1 MTITGSGGVVVKKIA
16 TSKTFDRQYKKLP
29 PDIKNRLKDV
39 FKDLLKNPRPLGLRF
54 EKLKGYKK
62 PDIYTVH
69 ITGNYKLS
77 FEIEGDLAKLR
88 CVGNHNEIDRHP

>member
-1 MTITGSGGVVVKKIA
+1 MTQIGSGGVVIKTITPS
-16 TSKTFDRQYKKLP
+16 TSFQRQFKKLP
-29 PDIKNRLKDV
+29 QDIQKILPDIFR
-39 FKDLLKNPRPLGLRF
+39 DLLKNPRPSGLRF

-77 FEIEGDLAKLR
+77 FEINGSDAKLR
-88 CVGNHNEIDRHP
+88 CVGNHNDIDRRP

>member
-1 MTITGSGGVVVKKIA
+1 MTQTGSGGVIVKTI
-16 TSKTFDRQYKKLP
+16 TPSKTFERQYKKLP
-29 PDIKNRLKDV
+29 QNIKDSLKDV
-39 FKDLLKNPRPLGLRF
+39 FNDLLKNPRPLGLRF

-77 FEIEGDLAKLR
+77 FELDGSDAKLR
-88 CVGNHNEIDRHP
+88 CVGNHNDIDRRP